1 MQCDSEIEIR
11 PGIVPRTRRPSMALD
26 VLSSARSVLQD
37 RSTVRPSSC
46 FRSEP
51 RAVARRLQSRIVDAE
66 RPILRFDQEIQE
78 SKSTGP
84 RQSRVSMK
92 GDASLMKK
100 KLFALVPAALLAF
113 GSFASAQTAGEIQG
127 EVVDAQGLAMPGVTV
142 TLGGEALLGEQI
154 AVSLEDGSFRFRPLR
169 RGSYNL
175 RFELQGFQTLNR
187 EGIIVEGNRTV
198 TLNVSLQV
206 ATISETVT
214 VTGESPVVDVKNTSL
229 SNEFGAAELSDVP
242 SATDVWAVLSQTP
255 GVRMRGYDVGG
266 SHKSQ
271 QIGYESFRVRRPQPA
286 DSGR

>member
-1 MQCDSEIEIR
+1 M
-11 PGIVPRTRRPSMALD
+11 
-26 VLSSARSVLQD
+26 
-37 RSTVRPSSC
+37 
-46 FRSEP
+46 
-51 RAVARRLQSRIVDAE
+51 ARRLQFGILDAE
-66 RPILRFDQEIQE
+66 RAVRRFDEEIQE
-78 SKSTGP
+78 SKSKG
-84 RQSRVSMK
+84 RGFRVFLK
-92 GDASLMKK
+92 GDAFLMNK
-100 KLFALVPAALLAF
+100 KLYALLPAVLVAF
-113 GSFASAQTAGEIQG
+113 GSLASAQTAGEIQG
-127 EVVDAQGLAMPGVTV
+127 VVTDAQGLAMPGVTM

-154 AVSLEDGSFRFRPLR
+154 AVSLEDGSFRFRGLR

-187 EGIIVEGNRTV
+187 EGVIVEGNRTV

-271 QIGYESFRVRRPQPA
+271 QIGYESFGVRGQNRVISDGV
-286 DSGR
+286 DSTEGTSGTGFY